1 MTVFL
6 LIREDQNEHGYID
19 TSVTGV
25 FEAEAHAKA
34 REAAETLR
42 ARDEGLIVE
51 DDESSDGD
59 WQVCWR
65 IEAHA
70 VG

>member
-19 TSVTGV
+19 TSVNGV
-25 FEAEAHAKA
+25 FSEETNAKA
-34 REAAETLR
+34 RECAEMQCAL
-42 ARDEGLIVE
+42 AEGLLVE
-51 DDESSDGD
+51 DVNCTDGD

-65 IEAHA
+65 IEEHA
-70 VG
+70 MG

>member
-19 TSVTGV
+19 TSIDGV
-25 FEAEAHAKA
+25 FHEVADAKA
-34 REAAETLR
+34 RERSEMQR
-42 ARDEGLIVE
+42 ALAEGLLVE
-51 DDESSDGD
+51 EVNCGDAD

-65 IEAHA
+65 VESHA
-70 VG
+70 LA